1 MTNEK
6 QVFRSCDQCVDQSKA
21 SDDQSEAS
29 DDQSEASIHLGDCV
43 VEEAAPIAA
52 GAGARAIALP
62 WVSVLKQEPL
72 TRRPKAEN
80 LSILIAQKEFFVYV
94 CPLKYALRVEREL
107 SSAERAKGSLYI

>member
-6 QVFRSCDQCVDQSKA
+6 QVFRSSDQCVG
-21 SDDQSEAS
+21 QSEAS

-80 LSILIAQKEFFVYV
+80 LSILIMSMSVH
-94 CPLKYALRVEREL
+94 
-107 SSAERAKGSLYI
+107 